1 MTRRRG
7 TVYLFVMVT
16 VLLATLITLSAIAA
30 LGAGEG
36 VERLGRQ
43 RSQAGA
49 LAASATELAVQAVAT
64 SLRAGAQPEAGETV
78 PRRTVETGRLGA
90 TVAVPDPA
98 EGLAEFPAEV
108 VVTSTGLVGLARSTV
123 ATALVP
129 REAPHDCLAYAM
141 YAGGSIS
148 VEKGELRTSG
158 TAFAAT
164 AGNGLYTSLAPGAAG
179 PPPALPPAAM
189 ILAPYARGG
198 STLTLSGSRTLYRTL
213 VSPAS
218 PPSPAAPHALGIY
231 VLDLKGGE
239 LTIEDCRVLGTLVV
253 RNAARVLVRG
263 SSYLAPASPG
273 LPALIVEG
281 DLEVDL
287 ASTEAREQ
295 TLGVNF
301 NPAGAP
307 YRGSTDSDTG
317 DSYPVSIDGA
327 VIVTGSIRV
336 KTGAAVYGQVIAG
349 GDIALEGAGIVRVRP
364 SFVGVRYP
372 GLSQWPIFAVAPGQ
386 TRLDVDR

>member
-7 TVYLFVMVT
+7 TVYLFVIVT
-16 VLLATLITLSAIAA
+16 VLMATLITLSAIAA

-36 VERLGRQ
+36 TERLSRQ

-49 LAASATELAVQAVAT
+49 LAASATELAVQALAT
-64 SLRAGAQPEAGETV
+64 SLRAGLQPEPGEPV
-78 PRRTVETGRLGA
+78 PRRTLGTGRLGA
-90 TVAVPDPA
+90 TVAVPDSA
-98 EGLAEFPAEV
+98 SGLSEFPAEV
-108 VVTSTGLVGLARSTV
+108 VVTSTGLTGLARSAV
-123 ATALVP
+123 ATTLVP
-129 REAPHDCLAYAM
+129 REVPHDCLAYSV
-141 YAGGSIS
+141 YAGGTITL
-148 VEKGELRTSG
+148 EKGELRTSG

-179 PPPALPPAAM
+179 PPAALPPAEM
-189 ILAPYARGG
+189 ILAPYARAG
-198 STLTLSGSRTLYRTL
+198 SNLTLSGSRTLFRTL

-218 PPSPAAPHALGIY
+218 PPSFMTANPLGIY
-231 VLDLKGGE
+231 VIDLKGGE

-253 RNAARVLVRG
+253 RNAARVEVRG
-263 SSYLAPASPG
+263 SSYLAPFSPE
-273 LPALIVEG
+273 LPALIVQG
-281 DLEVDL
+281 NLEISL

-327 VIVTGSIRV
+327 VVATGSIRV
-336 KTGAAVYGQVIAG
+336 TTSAAIHGQLIAG
-349 GDIALEGAGIVRVRP
+349 GDVALEGSGIVRVRP
-364 SFVGVRYP
+364 GFVGVRYP

-386 TRLDVDR
+386 TRLEVER